1 MLKHNLILFFRNIK
15 RYKSTFA
22 INIIGLSSGLA
33 CVLLIALWVLDELQF
48 DTFHKNDKQ
57 LYQVWNKFENPR
69 GTMVINWT
77 PDLLAETMAEK
88 LPEVK
93 YATAQTLP
101 EWFEKTPLLV
111 NGKIIKAPGIF
122 GDEDYFKIFS
132 YPLLQGNKEQVLAD
146 INAIVISES
155 LANRLFG
162 STENV
167 IGKTIE
173 WNANNMSGKHQVS
186 GVFKDV
192 PSNSTTQFDFV
203 LPFENWKKQ
212 ITQIGGRI
220 DWVSNNPATYIVL
233 KEGTNVEAF
242 AKKIE
247 TFTKQQDKKVTA
259 DLVMTK
265 YSSNYLYGNFEN
277 GKQVSGRMDYVYLFS
292 FIALFILIIACINFM
307 NLSTA
312 NASRRLKEIG
322 VKKALGSKRITL
334 IKQYFNESILTALI
348 SLLISLIFVFL
359 FIPVFNTITHKE
371 LSLSF
376 SFQSIG
382 ITVLVVLFTGIIAG
396 SYPAL
401 HLSRFNPVS
410 ILKGQLNHS
419 RAEGLIRK
427 GLVVFQFSIS
437 IVLIIA
443 VLLVSKQVEYVQSK
457 NLGMNKDNVVYF
469 EQEGSLKQ
477 NTASFLRELKGIPGV
492 INAGT
497 TTQNVIGT
505 RLNMTGGLYWSG
517 DDEDRKSRFTELRI
531 GHDFIETMDMKL
543 KEGRAFSSD
552 FATDST
558 AIVFNETAIKK
569 MGLKE
574 PIGKTVTYIG
584 IKYTIIGVLEDFH
597 FNSLREAVNPMFFRL
612 MSSSKKMQFIARIE
626 QGKEKETLA
635 RINQLHTEF
644 NPKYPFEYK
653 FLDADF
659 QAQYAAEGQVV
670 SLSKYFAILAVLI
683 SCLGLFGLATFTA
696 ERRRKEISVRKVLG
710 QSASKVTIM
719 LSSEFAKLV
728 LLSIVIALPI
738 GYVLANN
745 WLSGFAYKIHLEL
758 WYFLA
763 AGAIALF
770 IALATVGAQAIRAA
784 NKNPIDALR
793 NE

>member
-33 CVLLIALWVLDELQF
+33 CVLLIALWVMDELQF
-48 DTFHKNDKQ
+48 DAFHENDKQ
-57 LYQVWNKFENPR
+57 LYQVWNKFENSR

-77 PDLLAETMAEK
+77 PELLAETMAEK

-101 EWFEKTPLLV
+101 EWFAKTPLLV
-111 NGKIIKAPGIF
+111 NGKIIKAPGVF

-132 YPLLQGNKEQVLAD
+132 YPLLQGTKEQVLVD
-146 INAIVISES
+146 INSIVISES
-155 LANRLFG
+155 LAKRLFG

-173 WNANNMSGKHQVS
+173 WNANNMNGTHQVS
-186 GVFKDV
+186 GIFKDI

-203 LPFENWKKQ
+203 LPFESWKKQ
-212 ITQIGGRI
+212 VPLIGGRI
-220 DWVSNNPATYIVL
+220 SWVSNNPATYIVL
-233 KEGTNVEAF
+233 KEGTNIESF

-247 TFTKQQDKKVTA
+247 KFSKQQDKEVTA
-259 DLVMTK
+259 NLVMTK

-322 VKKALGSKRITL
+322 VKKALGSKRTTL
-334 IKQYFNESILTALI
+334 IQQYFNESILTAFI
-348 SLLISLIFVFL
+348 SLMISLIFVFL
-359 FIPVFNTITHKE
+359 FIPTFNTITNKE
-371 LSLSF
+371 LSLNLSLE
-376 SFQSIG
+376 SIG
-382 ITVLVVLFTGIIAG
+382 LAILVVLCTGIIAG

-410 ILKGQLNHS
+410 ILKGQLKHS
-419 RAEGLIRK
+419 WAEGMVRK

-437 IVLIIA
+437 IILIIA

-469 EQEGSLKQ
+469 EQEGNLKKR
-477 NTASFLRELKGIPGV
+477 SDVFLRELGKVPGILNVGSTRENVVGKNLNSTAGV
-492 INAGT
+492 
-497 TTQNVIGT
+497 
-505 RLNMTGGLYWSG
+505 RWSG
-517 DDEDRKSRFTELRI
+517 NEEDRKSRFSELRI
-531 GHDFIETMDMKL
+531 GFNFIETMGMTL
-543 KEGRAFSSD
+543 KEGRAFSRE

-558 AIVFNETAIKK
+558 GIVFNEMAIKK
-569 MGLKE
+569 MGIQN
-574 PIGKTVTYIG
+574 PIGKTVTYGG
-584 IKYTIIGVLEDFH
+584 ITYTIIGVLEDFH
-597 FNSLREAVNPMFFRL
+597 FNSLREKVNPMFFRL
-612 MSSSKKMQFIARIE
+612 IQEERNLKYLARIE
-626 QGKEKETLA
+626 QEREKEALA
-635 RINQLHTEF
+635 GISEIYRKF

-653 FLDADF
+653 FLDNDF

-670 SLSKYFAILAVLI
+670 SLSKYFALLAVLI

-710 QSASKVTIM
+710 QSATRVTIM
-719 LSSEFAKLV
+719 LSNEFAKLV
-728 LLSIVIALPI
+728 FLSIIIALPV
-738 GYVLANN
+738 GYLLANN
-745 WLSGFAYKIHLEL
+745 WLSGFAYKIQLEI

-763 AGAIALF
+763 AGSLALF
-770 IALATVGAQAIRAA
+770 VALATVATQAIRAA